1 MIQSRAVYIERQE
14 LDNQE
19 LMLKEI
25 FTINEEVIIFDIGA
39 CEGESSI
46 RYARQFPNSRVYCFE
61 PIPKNFERI
70 LENITTYQAKNIFAN
85 QLCLSDKSGEVEF
98 NVSSGTPKEYENQ
111 KLDWDFG
118 NKSSSLLEKNEEVDV
133 YDWLKF
139 KEKITVQATTIKEFT
154 NKMALSHIDFIHL
167 DVQGAELMVLA
178 GAGNFIESIN
188 NIWLEVE
195 AVQIYKNQPIKKDI
209 ERFFKS
215 KGFTKLIDTVNHV
228 DGDQFWTRT
237 NWIKQRKSE
246 SWIMQKVS
254 EVRNHEQKYKVS
266 IISKIRQK
274 LQIRTR
280 LKVLFRIS

>member
-1 MIQSRAVYIERQE
+1 MMQRRADYIERQE

-19 LMLKEI
+19 LMLNEI
-25 FTINEEVIIFDIGA
+25 FKITEEVIIFDIGA
-39 CEGESSI
+39 CEGESSL
-46 RYARQFPNSRVYCFE
+46 RYASQFPNSRVYCFE
-61 PIPKNFERI
+61 PLPKNFERI
-70 LENITTYQAKNIFAN
+70 QNNINTYHAKNIFAN
-85 QLCLSDKSGEVEF
+85 ELCLSDKSGEVEF
-98 NVSSGTPKEYENQ
+98 NVSSGTPKEYEDQ

-118 NKSSSLLEKNEEVDV
+118 NKSSSLLEKNEDVNV

-139 KEKITVQATTIKEFT
+139 KEKITVKATTLKEFT
-154 NKMALSHIDFIHL
+154 EKEALNHIDFIHM

-195 AVQIYKNQPIKKDI
+195 AVQIYKNQPVKKDI
-209 ERFFKS
+209 EQFFRS
-215 KGFTKLIDTVNHV
+215 NGFTKVIDTVNHF

-246 SWIMQKVS
+246 SWINEKVS
-254 EVRNHEQKYKVS
+254 EVRNHELKYKISS
-266 IISKIRQK
+266 ITKIRQK

-280 LKVLFRIS
+280 LKKIFGIS